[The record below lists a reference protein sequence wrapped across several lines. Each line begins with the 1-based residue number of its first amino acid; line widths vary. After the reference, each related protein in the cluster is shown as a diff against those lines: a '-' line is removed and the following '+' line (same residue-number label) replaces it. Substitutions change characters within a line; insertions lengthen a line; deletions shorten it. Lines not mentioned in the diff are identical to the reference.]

1 MTDRPDPLLDRPRPT
16 EAPRLGPLPDPLS
29 DVLRTVR
36 LRGAVFFMLESS
48 SPWTAVMAD
57 GETIA
62 PRLVPGA
69 QQIISYHL
77 ITRGGCWGGLL
88 DGPPV
93 RLEAGDV
100 IVFPRG
106 DG

>member
-16 EAPRLGPLPDPLS
+16 EPPRLGPLPDPLS

-36 LRGAVFFMLESS
+36 LRGAVYFMLECS
-48 SPWTAVMAD
+48 SPWATVMPA
-57 GETIA
+57 GEALA
-62 PRLVPGA
+62 PLVPGS

-77 ITRGGCWGGLL
+77 ITRGSCWAGLL

-93 RLEAGDV
+93 RLGKRSIGRAR
-100 IVFPRG
+100 RG
-106 DG
+106 LR